1 MKKKNNLIGFRT
13 PSEEEKEILKKEAE
27 SLGLSMYELVKIGIK
42 ASTKG
47 LNAGSEQNLL
57 FKKQYA
63 INERDEAI
71 IKITDLNRRI
81 ESINRRLKSVNSSRY
96 KDLPEDD
103 SVIHIYDKDL
113 NSLELDFL

>member
-27 SLGLSMYELVKIGIK
+27 SLGLSMYELVKRGIK
-42 ASTKG
+42 ASKTKG
-47 LNAGSEQNLL
+47 TKAGSEQNLL
-57 FKKQYA
+57 FRKQYA
-63 INERDEAI
+63 ITERDEAI
-71 IKITDLNRRI
+71 TKIIDLNRRI
-81 ESINRRLKSVNSSRY
+81 ESINRRLKHANSSRY

-113 NSLELDFL
+113 NSLELD